1 MKKIILIQAVISFV
15 FTSCSDVLNQPPL
28 HTPDVTTF
36 WQSES
41 DAQMAL
47 NSVYGYLPNQ
57 YRYWTEC
64 LSDNAIMTN
73 AWGEGGMGEIKQGNL
88 SASVQNIGPDNGSFS
103 FWRYDNIRDILY
115 FLENLRNVPFSDE
128 NIRERMEGEAR
139 FVLAIKYFH
148 LARIFGDVPLIREK
162 PLTLEE
168 ANSIG
173 KSSRREV
180 FEYVIE
186 NLDKAIPGLPN
197 AKDKTGKITRHAA
210 LCLKA
215 EVLMWMASLDQFHGQ
230 KMSDKSSQ
238 QLWREA
244 ASAIQGVIQ
253 SGEYILETD
262 FVKLFE
268 SSTNNLDDETI
279 LARQYVE
286 NEITNVTNMLGVPGG
301 VSLRGGGWASFS
313 APRELV
319 DDYECTDGKSI
330 RESSVYD
337 FRHPWENRDARLKS
351 WFLLPGEPVLR
362 ADGTYTPFQ
371 SHPDYKNTN
380 REAIG
385 GEGGGGRSGYW
396 CIKSVE
402 MESLF
407 QSGFQNW
414 IIYRYAEALLFLAE
428 SLNECEPANDS
439 IRWAMDEIRIKRAGL
454 PSVAPLL
461 GNQAEMRKKIF
472 HERRVELV
480 NEDKRYWDLLRCK
493 QAETFM
499 NPPDNVLYGVNL
511 TLQAYQDSCG
521 HWDCQKIIAEPI
533 RFDATK
539 GYIWPI
545 PQAVMDKNSNITQSD
560 PWK

>member
-1 MKKIILIQAVISFV
+1 MKKIFLIQTTVILLICA
-15 FTSCSDVLNQPPL
+15 SCSDVLDQAPL

-36 WQSES
+36 WKSET

-47 NSVYGYLPNQ
+47 NALYGYLPNQ

-73 AWGEGGMGEIKQGNL
+73 AWGESGLGEIKQGNL
-88 SASVQNIGPDNGSFS
+88 HAAVGNLTHGNFT
-103 FWRYDNIRDILY
+103 FWKYDQIRNILY
-115 FLENLRNVPFSDE
+115 FLNNLQDVPIADE
-128 NIRERMEGEAR
+128 NVRKRMEGEAR
-139 FVLAIKYFH
+139 FVLAIKYFY
-148 LARIFGDVPLIREK
+148 LARAFGDVPLIKET
-162 PLTLEE
+162 PVTLDESR
-168 ANSIG
+168 NIG
-173 KSSRREV
+173 KSPRREV
-180 FEYVIE
+180 FDYVVE
-186 NLDKAIPGLPN
+186 NLDKAIAYLPD

-210 LCLKA
+210 LCLKTD
-215 EVLMWMASLDQFHGQ
+215 VLMWMASLDRFHGQ
-230 KMSDKSSQ
+230 KMSDKSSE

-244 ASAIQGVIQ
+244 ASAIQGVIR
-253 SGEYILETD
+253 SGEYILEED

-268 SSTNNLDDETI
+268 SSTNNLDNETI
-279 LARQYVE
+279 LAYQYVE

-313 APRELV
+313 AARSLV
-319 DDYECTDGKSI
+319 DDYECTDGMTI
-330 RESSVYD
+330 YESPDYD
-337 FRHPWENRDARLKS
+337 KAHPWENRDARLKK
-351 WFLLPGEPVLR
+351 WYLLPGEPVLR

-371 SHPDYKNTN
+371 SHPDYKTTN

-396 CIKSVE
+396 CIKGVE

-428 SLNECEPANDS
+428 SLNECEPSNDS
-439 IRWAMDEIRIKRAGL
+439 IRWAMDEIRIKRGGL

-461 GNQAEMRKKIF
+461 GNQAEMRAKIL

-480 NEDKRYWDLLRCK
+480 NEDKRYWDLLRTK
-493 QAETFM
+493 QAEVFM

-511 TLQAYQDSCG
+511 SLEDYQERGGDWTCE
-521 HWDCQKIIAEPI
+521 KIVAEPI
-533 RFDATK
+533 RFDPTR

-545 PQAVMDKNSNITQSD
+545 PQAVMDQNASITQAD
-560 PWK
+560 VWK